1 MGSLGQA
8 VYFSRFIPST
18 DLGGGS
24 RRLMQLWELLQ
35 PHGCDLWTSG
45 RLDHVDDLT
54 RNRLAGS
61 AADGGGIEAGW
72 SAARRPAVGRLR
84 EVARSWAREVAARP
98 GLCLALLEDPVYF
111 IPLLEEL
118 ERRSVPVAA
127 VCHNLET
134 LAPRQVMGE
143 SAVGMLRREL
153 SLLRRC
159 RLAVT
164 ISLEET
170 WLLTNV
176 GIPAHFFPYYPPEPV
191 LGRLKAVRRIRDAG
205 GEKRGILML
214 ANAKN
219 PQSGE
224 GMERLIRHW
233 RERKLYETFG
243 PLLVAGFHSER
254 LFPDRGAL
262 EAGEGIQ
269 LLGTLENRDLD
280 DLLSRV
286 VACLCYQES
295 GSGALTRIAEMLLAG
310 VPVLANR
317 HAARSYH
324 GRPGVIEFAGL
335 DGLEGALS
343 ELRERPPE
351 VAPPAPPA
359 ASPLLTRLASL
370 AAGPDCRPRS

>member
-45 RLDHVDDLT
+45 RLDHVDGLS
-54 RNRLAGS
+54 RRRLAGP
-61 AADGGGIEAGW
+61 AADDSGIESGW

-84 EVARSWAREVAARP
+84 EVARSWAREAAARP
-98 GLCLALLEDPVYF
+98 GLGLALLEDPVYF
-111 IPLLEEL
+111 LPLLEEL

-134 LAPRQVMGE
+134 LAPRQVEGA
-143 SAVGMLRREL
+143 SAVKMLGLEL
-153 SLLRRC
+153 DALRRC

-164 ISLEET
+164 ISREET
-170 WLLTNV
+170 WLLTNLGV
-176 GIPAHFFPYYPPEPV
+176 SCHYFPYYPPERV
-191 LGRLKAVRRIRDAG
+191 LARLQAVRRRREAG
-205 GEKRGILML
+205 GERRGILLL

-219 PQSGE
+219 PQTGE
-224 GMERLIRHW
+224 GMERLIGHW
-233 RERKLYETFG
+233 RERKLHEPFG

-262 EAGEGIQ
+262 EEDGGVR
-269 LLGTLENRDLD
+269 LLGTVEQGALD
-280 DLLSRV
+280 ALLSRV
-286 VACLCYQES
+286 AAALCYQES
-295 GSGALTRIAEMLLAG
+295 GSGALTRICELLLAG
-310 VPVLANR
+310 VPVLASP

-324 GRPGVIEFAGL
+324 GRPGLIEFAGL
-335 DGLEGALS
+335 DGLEGALC
-343 ELRERPPE
+343 ELRQRPPE
-351 VAPPAPPA
+351 AAPPAPPA
-359 ASPLLTRLASL
+359 AAPLLERLEGL
-370 AAGPDCRPRS
+370 AAGPDRRP